1 VEYFTINYGLPL
13 LGVLITAVA
22 QFFVTSSYN
31 KYRNV
36 NNSKRVNG
44 ASVARIILDSNGL
57 QDVKVMETYGELTDH
72 YDPSKKVVKL
82 SSEIY
87 GGTSIASVAVAA
99 HECGHAL
106 QDKYKYLFLK
116 FRSLLVP
123 LVNIST
129 KIGYVV
135 VMIGLIFGFPKFA
148 WIGIILLLSM
158 LLFQLITLPV
168 EFNASKRALEEVKKL
183 NILVEYEKDDAKTM
197 LSAAAFTYVAGMLST
212 LLQILRLILIVRN
225 RNDD

>member
-1 VEYFTINYGLPL
+1 MEYFTINYGLPL

-22 QFFVTSSYN
+22 QMFVKSSYN

-36 NNSKRVNG
+36 NNSKRING
-44 ASVARIILDSNGL
+44 ASVARLILDSNGL
-57 QDVKVMETYGELTDH
+57 RDVQVLETTGELTDH

-87 GGTSIASVAVAA
+87 SGTSIASVAVAS

-106 QDKYKYLFLK
+106 QDKHKYLFLK

-123 LVNIST
+123 LVNFST
-129 KIGYVV
+129 KIGYIV
-135 VMIGLIFGFPKFA
+135 VMIGLLFGFAEIA

-158 LLFQLITLPV
+158 LLFQIITLPV
-168 EFNASKRALEEVKKL
+168 EFNASRRALEEVKKL
-183 NILVEYEKDDAKTM
+183 NILVEYEQDDAKVM

-225 RNDD
+225 RSDD